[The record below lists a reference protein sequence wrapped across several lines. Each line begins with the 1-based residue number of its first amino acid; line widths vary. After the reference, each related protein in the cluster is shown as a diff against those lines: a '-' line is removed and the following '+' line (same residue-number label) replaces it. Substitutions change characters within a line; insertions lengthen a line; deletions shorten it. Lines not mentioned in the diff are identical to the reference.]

1 MFFKKSKPFRN
12 CCVYRT
18 RNQIKFQFKRLKMK
32 KISILITI
40 ISIAMLG
47 ISLSA
52 CGGEIKTESRTVTG
66 FNSVSIST
74 FGELQIRQGSIES
87 LTIEAPSDYLRY
99 LETTVENN
107 SLNISMRRGFIGAP
121 VRRVIYTL
129 TVKDLNSLSFSGAGA
144 IKILDGLQSQDFS
157 LNLSGAGSIEIDSL
171 ITNSLTVNFSSAGA
185 IVIAGKVEKQS
196 VNLSGVGSYE
206 AGDLESKSA
215 IINLTGAGSATV
227 WASGTLGVTIS
238 GVGSVSYYGSPQVSQ
253 NISGL
258 GSVNSK
264 GAHR

>member
-1 MFFKKSKPFRN
+1 
-12 CCVYRT
+12 
-18 RNQIKFQFKRLKMK
+18 MK
-32 KISILITI
+32 KLSFLLTI
-40 ISIAMLG
+40 IAVSLIA

-52 CGGEIKTESRTVTG
+52 CGGEIKTESREVSG

-74 FGELQIRQGSIES
+74 FGEMQIRQGSTES
-87 LTIEAPSDYLRY
+87 LTIQAPSDYLRY
-99 LETTVENN
+99 LETSVENN
-107 SLNISMRRGFIGAP
+107 TLIISTRRGFIGAP

-129 TVKDLNSLSFSGAGA
+129 TVKDLKSLSFSGAGA

-171 ITNSLTVNFSSAGA
+171 NADSLTLNFSSAGA
-185 IVIAGKVEKQS
+185 IVIAGKVDKQS

-206 AGDLESKSA
+206 AGDLESKSVN
-215 IINLTGAGSATV
+215 INLTGAGSATV
-227 WASGTLGVTIS
+227 WATGSLNVTLS
-238 GVGSVSYYGSPQVSQ
+238 GVGSISYYGSPQVSQ

-264 GAHR
+264 GEHR